1 MAPAFG
7 REIWLTE
14 LLIVSTNSPGRRLLP
29 RLLPAIVPLL
39 LVVCSTFASA
49 AVVTIVLSDD
59 SAPYQETA
67 GAIESVL
74 GKEHSVK
81 KVLVDKLDTSD
92 PSAYRANL
100 LVAVGV
106 KAAEFVASR
115 GGMTTMLAV
124 LVTEDWYR
132 KQGAALL
139 AQGGRETGVLFLE
152 QPLSRKLRLIRIAFP
167 AASKVGVVVGQ
178 ENTGLLDELKGLA
191 SKQDLT
197 LIGKVA
203 DSENN
208 LVTLLGQVLEEAD
221 LLLALPDAQVYNRN
235 TIQSVLMTSYRYR
248 DPVIGY
254 SKAMSRAGAMVSIY
268 SSPAQIGRQSGEIA
282 ARTLA
287 GDKLPRLQWAKYF
300 SVSVNSHVA
309 RSLGIEVPEEQAILD
324 GLGGQK

>member
-1 MAPAFG
+1 VAPAFG
-7 REIWLTE
+7 KEIWLTE

-29 RLLPAIVPLL
+29 RLLPAIVPFLL
-39 LVVCSTFASA
+39 LVCSTFSSA

-59 SAPYQETA
+59 SAPYRETA
-67 GAIESVL
+67 EAIESVL
-74 GKEHSVK
+74 GKEHSVM
-81 KVLVDKLDTSD
+81 KVLADKLNTSD
-92 PSAYRANL
+92 SSAYRATL
-100 LVAVGV
+100 IVTVGI
-106 KAAEFVASR
+106 KATEFVASR

-132 KQGAALL
+132 KRGAALL
-139 AQGGRETGVLFLE
+139 AQGSREAGVLFLE
-152 QPLSRKLRLIRIAFP
+152 QPLSRQLRLIRIAFP
-167 AASKVGVVVGQ
+167 AASKVGVVVGKG
-178 ENTGLLDELKGLA
+178 NSGLLEELKGLA
-191 SKQDLT
+191 SKQNLT

-221 LLLALPDAQVYNRN
+221 LLLALPDAEVYNRN

-248 DPVIGY
+248 GPVVGY
-254 SKAMSRAGAMVSIY
+254 SNAMSRAGAMVSIY
-268 SSPAQIGRQSGEIA
+268 SSPAQIGRQAGEIT

-287 GDKLPRLQWAKYF
+287 GGKLPLQQWTKYF

-309 RSLGIEVPEEQAILD
+309 RSLGIEVPKEEAILD